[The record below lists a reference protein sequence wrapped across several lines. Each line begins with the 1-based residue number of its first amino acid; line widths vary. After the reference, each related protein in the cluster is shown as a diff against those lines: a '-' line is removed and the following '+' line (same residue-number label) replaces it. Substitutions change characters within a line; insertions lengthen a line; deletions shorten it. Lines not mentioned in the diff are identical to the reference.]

1 MQYIYFVLGFAARL
15 AVIAIPLFIFNKY
28 RPIFSTAFETWP
40 KTAVFWLSVSIATLI
55 ICDYIKDIAK
65 AQKAKKKYNPLLRA
79 SRESSATILKL
90 LESGQYNVK
99 AANTLI
105 AAALVNIENIVE
117 IALNKNKNDGSEISA
132 NGMTYRTQRAGE
144 PHLTLTHWGTKLAGR
159 EPLTLKVDANLPG
172 ASAAFSSGAITY
184 IKDTTTKDLE
194 QYFKG
199 KSYKS
204 IVSIPLRK
212 GSKTIGI
219 VNIDSTDKAFYA
231 KPKKFEKE
239 VIPLISGQIEVI
251 KHLLQQATKDKT
263 DPFVIKESVSLLE
276 STGEAA

>member
-1 MQYIYFVLGFAARL
+1 MQYLYFVLGFAARL

-28 RPIFSTAFETWP
+28 RPIFSTPIETWP
-40 KTAVFWLSVSIATLI
+40 KTVIIWLSVSIATLI

-90 LESGQYNVK
+90 LESGQYNIK

-117 IALNKNKNDGSEISA
+117 IALNKNKNEGSEISA
-132 NGMTYRTQRAGE
+132 NCMIYRTQRGGE

-172 ASAAFSSGAITY
+172 ASAAFSSGAIAY
-184 IKDTTTKDLE
+184 IKDTATKDVE
-194 QYFKG
+194 KYFKG

-204 IVSIPLRK
+204 IVSIPLTK
-212 GSKTIGI
+212 GSKNVGVI
-219 VNIDSTDKAFYA
+219 NIDSTETGFYA
-231 KPKKFEKE
+231 NAKKFEKE
-239 VIPLISGQIEVI
+239 VMPLISAQIEVI
-251 KHLLQQATKDKT
+251 KNLLQQATKDKA
-263 DPFVIKESVSLLE
+263 DPIVIKRNAALLE

>member
-1 MQYIYFVLGFAARL
+1 M
-15 AVIAIPLFIFNKY
+15 
-28 RPIFSTAFETWP
+28 
-40 KTAVFWLSVSIATLI
+40 I

-132 NGMTYRTQRAGE
+132 NCMTYRTQRAGE